1 MSNAIPLRKGERNK
15 ILVDFYRSQEHYER
29 LATEIRRLLDDEESP
44 FLADSLYTVKHRL
57 KDTDRLIQKIEQT
70 NGRLRKGVTPI
81 SAANFQDRI
90 EDLLG
95 VRIVCLRLSDLAKL
109 QGFLAD
115 LEDDQKLKILK
126 GPIEK
131 KTFLITPGDP
141 EAAKDLQYS
150 GYSSVHYVIRLG
162 KALRPAEQIAPL
174 KVELQLRTIL
184 EEAWGEID
192 HKYRYELTRAG
203 KKVPSHVDAGF
214 RDLALYLQAA
224 ARHVEHLCEDIAR
237 LVAEPKRPARRRPG
251 KRAVEAPPAAPEL
264 APAAQGVT
272 PAAPPAAPPTHPLQE
287 FFRALV
293 GVEPTARAVPYLLQR
308 LRDHSLNLGEPFTPT
323 DLQRALDS
331 EVMQRF
337 TEIYREAMNKAP
349 FQDRESSDRDLD
361 IIPLVNF
368 GIFSTFQSPAAAEA
382 GLRASLRRRL
392 LQRGH

>member
-1 MSNAIPLRKGERNK
+1 MSNAVALRKAERNK

-29 LATEIRRLLDDEESP
+29 FASEIRRLLDDEESP

-70 NGRLRKGVTPI
+70 NGRLRRGVAPI
-81 SAANFQDRI
+81 GAANFQDRI

-109 QGFLAD
+109 RDFLSD
-115 LEDDQKLKILK
+115 LEEDQKLRIVK
-126 GPIEK
+126 GPIEM

-162 KALRPAEQIAPL
+162 KALRPTEQIASL
-174 KVELQLRTIL
+174 KAELQLRTIL

-192 HKYRYELTRAG
+192 HKYRYELKRAG

-237 LVAEPKRPARRRPG
+237 LAAEPRKPSKRRASKHPAEAA
-251 KRAVEAPPAAPEL
+251 AVGEEVAPQPQALPAA
-264 APAAQGVT
+264 APSAT
-272 PAAPPAAPPTHPLQE
+272 PPTHPLQALFE
-287 FFRALV
+287 TLV
-293 GVEPTARAVPYLLQR
+293 GVEPTTRSVPYLLRR
-308 LRDHSLNLGEPFTPT
+308 LRDHSLSVGRPFTT
-323 DLQRALDS
+323 ADLQRALDS
-331 EVMQRF
+331 NVLKRF
-337 TEIYREAMNKAP
+337 TEIYREVMNRGP
-349 FQDRESSDRDLD
+349 FQDRESSERDLD

-368 GIFSTFQSPAAAEA
+368 GIFSTFQSPQAAEA